1 MRSNYKRLGLFIR
14 EVVVTNDDL
23 SVTDLRGVNV
33 GKVMM
38 PSKANIIGTDLSKY
52 KIARHHQFVYGP
64 VTSRNGERIAIA
76 LVEQEECILSVS
88 YTVFEIIDREA
99 LLPEYLMMWF
109 KRPEFDRYA
118 RFMSHG
124 SVREIFGWEE
134 LCDVELPVPS
144 PEKQREIVAEYET
157 VVKRIALNERL
168 GRKLEETAQAIYKH
182 WFVDF
187 EFPMSAEDARKH
199 GKPELEGKPY
209 QSSGGE
215 MMHNEML
222 NSSIPAG
229 WQDLPLGSVTSTII
243 DHRGKTPTKLG
254 GQWVDKGYPAISA
267 KNIKGLKIVQPA
279 TIRFVDEELYSSWM
293 RGPLEQGD
301 VLMTSEAPLGELY
314 YVAVKTNFCLSQ
326 RLFGIR
332 ADKSKMRGSFLVCW
346 LQSDFVKSEFD
357 GRGSGTTVTGIRQS
371 ELRKI
376 ITLVPE
382 IKLLEE
388 YDRLA
393 TQIRCFLER
402 LAGDTAVCENLRLT
416 LLSGLTKI
424 SDWHLTSPT
433 S

>member
-99 LLPEYLMMWF
+99 LLPEYVMMWF

-144 PEKQREIVAEYET
+144 PGKQREIVAEYKT
-157 VVKRIALNERL
+157 VVSRIALNEKL

-187 EFPMSAEDARKH
+187 EFPMSAEDAKKL

-209 QSSGGE
+209 KSSGGE
-215 MMHNEML
+215 MVFLEDL
-222 NSSIPAG
+222 DQEIPVLWNG
-229 WQDLPLGSVTSTII
+229 GKVQDLFFLQRGFDITKEESDGGKIPVYSSSGLSYYHSKGGCSAPGIVTGRKGKIGDVFLIYEDYWPHGTTLWVKQFRRAKAHFTYFFLKSLNLVEMDTGSANPTLNRNHVHALQTII
-243 DHRGKTPTKLG
+243 PDNRVLELFEIIAKKLIYA
-254 GQWVDKGYPAISA
+254 QLSVRTSANSLEALRALILSRIS
-267 KNIKGLKIVQPA
+267 
-279 TIRFVDEELYSSWM
+279 
-293 RGPLEQGD
+293 
-301 VLMTSEAPLGELY
+301 LGI
-314 YVAVKTNFCLSQ
+314 N
-326 RLFGIR
+326 R
-332 ADKSKMRGSFLVCW
+332 
-346 LQSDFVKSEFD
+346 
-357 GRGSGTTVTGIRQS
+357 
-371 ELRKI
+371 
-376 ITLVPE
+376 
-382 IKLLEE
+382 
-388 YDRLA
+388 
-393 TQIRCFLER
+393 
-402 LAGDTAVCENLRLT
+402 
-416 LLSGLTKI
+416 
-424 SDWHLTSPT
+424 
-433 S
+433 